1 MIYLPD
7 TNALSLYLR
16 GSDKIL
22 TERMGTEF
30 AHLRLSILVV
40 AEREFGFVH
49 GLGGTAYRQ
58 RFNELLTLIPV
69 VPLVRE
75 DAAHYARIRSHLEK
89 RQQGIGPIDTLIAAQ
104 ALRLGAT
111 VITHNLREFR
121 RVPSLKVEDWQAP

>member
-1 MIYLPD
+1 MIYVPD

-16 GSDKIL
+16 GSNKNL
-22 TERMGTEF
+22 VERMGAEF
-30 AHLRLSILVV
+30 AHLRLSVLVV

-49 GLGGTAYRQ
+49 GFGGTAYRQ

-111 VITHNLREFR
+111 VITHNVREFR
-121 RVPSLKVEDWQAP
+121 SVPGLKVEDWQAA